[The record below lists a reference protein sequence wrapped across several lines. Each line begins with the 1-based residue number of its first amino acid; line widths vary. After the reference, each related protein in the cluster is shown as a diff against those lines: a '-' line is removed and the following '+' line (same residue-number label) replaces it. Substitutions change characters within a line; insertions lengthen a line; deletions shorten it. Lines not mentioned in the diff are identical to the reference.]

1 MGLILTLIV
10 FVGGAL
16 LLGARSRI
24 AELERRLRLV
34 EDELRR
40 RIAAGAMPRI
50 ESAAAPVEA
59 PAPTVAEII
68 PPQPEAPAAVA
79 SGPEVEAAPPSR
91 PAPIVETLPAM
102 AWEMPAEP
110 AVEAPTDPLP
120 AQAAEPEPAPASVPA
135 PAMRRAAINFEEL
148 FGRKLPI
155 WAGGITL
162 AIAGVLIVKYAI
174 DQGIFAR
181 IFTPGVQAV
190 CGMLFGF
197 GLIGAA
203 EWAWRAREK
212 VADPRVSQ
220 ALSGAGI
227 STLYAAL
234 LVAAN
239 LYHLISPLAAFAGL
253 ALVTGGALWLS
264 LRHGMPSAVLGLAG
278 GLAAPA
284 LTVGLDANVP
294 MLAVYLG
301 FTIAGLAGVARA
313 QRWPWLALLALLGGA
328 GWSLWLIL
336 AGRALETVGAL
347 SIGGF
352 VMLLALVL
360 PLFAFAGAA
369 QRLLRA
375 TAAVIG
381 AAQLG
386 LLVALGGFMPLH
398 WGLFALIAAAGQFLA
413 WRERELAIVPTL
425 SAALSFILLMLW
437 PHPATGWLLTM
448 GLALAAIHAGPL
460 LARLWQ
466 APARLQR
473 AIELAGIAVAAPL
486 LALRHA
492 DDVWTGY
499 SLPVALCA
507 LGGAL
512 LVLGAAALGWRAP
525 DRRDDRRFALL
536 LATGGGLL
544 MTAAWFAL
552 AHWQAPL
559 WTMLVALAM
568 LALSAKADDNRIEP
582 IAATFGTL
590 ALVQLVATF
599 VPAPLAEPNALV
611 EGVGAGAGLTSLLR
625 WAGLAPGFA
634 LFAWKARSGDL
645 RRCAW
650 LLTGLFAYGALA
662 QRMPGWTL
670 PIIASAVA
678 VALFAAL
685 RRREQAHDEALMLP
699 FAAAAV
705 LLLGVTGTHPADEW
719 ARLTGGSDAPASVLA
734 LLRWSALLA
743 PALLLALR
751 ARIEALRLTGEVAA
765 VLAGYGAL
773 AQVTPPIVLP
783 LVPPLGLIALAGSSR
798 ALPWP
803 ALRAAGATLV
813 GLVFGWAFMP
823 LVQWSDH
830 ALRSLAGVPM
840 LLDHPDLGTLAI
852 IRRLA
857 IPALLMGGAAWLQR
871 TRLPRF
877 PLVNLIV
884 LGGVIGGV
892 ALHGLYRHL
901 FAALFGTDFVTT
913 GLLERLIWSGIL
925 LGAGWLLLRRW
936 NDPAAPSIP
945 AAVLTAAAGLHGL
958 WYSLLLHNPL
968 WNAQHVGGL
977 PALNLLI
984 PLFGLL
990 PLALYQLAQA
1000 LPAAG
1005 RIIDRTMQPVL
1016 MLTVAGFAWASLR
1029 QAFHGTSLVDPGVGP
1044 AEDIL
1049 RSILGIALAIGF
1061 LLWGIRRK
1069 RHDWRIA
1076 SLVLMLAAVVKV
1088 FLFDASGLEGLLR
1101 IASFVALG
1109 FSLIGI
1115 GWLYSRQ
1122 LRRGDG

>member
-1 MGLILTLIV
+1 MGLILALIV

-50 ESAAAPVEA
+50 ESVAPAVETPAPMVAEALPVE
-59 PAPTVAEII
+59 
-68 PPQPEAPAAVA
+68 PEAPA
-79 SGPEVEAAPPSR
+79 EAAPEPEIETAPPS
-91 PAPIVETLPAM
+91 PPEPMVETLPAM

-110 AVEAPTDPLP
+110 AVESP
-120 AQAAEPEPAPASVPA
+120 AEPEAAPEPEPA

-174 DQGIFAR
+174 DQGFFGR

-203 EWAWRAREK
+203 EWAWRARER

-239 LYHLISPLAAFAGL
+239 LYHLIPPLAAFAGL

-301 FTIAGLAGVARA
+301 FTIAGLAGVARS

-336 AGRALETVGAL
+336 AGKALETVGAL

-352 VMLLALVL
+352 VVLLALVL

-369 QRLLRA
+369 QRLLRSA
-375 TAAVIG
+375 AAVIG

-425 SAALSFILLMLW
+425 SAALSFLLLMLW
-437 PHPATGWLLTM
+437 PHPETGWLLTM

-473 AIELAGIAVAAPL
+473 AVELAGIAVAAPL
-486 LALRHA
+486 LGLRHA
-492 DDVWTGY
+492 EHVWTGY

-512 LVLGAAALGWRAP
+512 LTLGADAFGWRAP
-525 DRRDDRRFALL
+525 DRSGDRRFALL

-544 MTAAWFAL
+544 IIAAWFAI
-552 AHWQAPL
+552 AYWQAPL
-559 WTMLVALAM
+559 WTMLVALAV
-568 LALSAKADDNRIEP
+568 LGLSARADDRRLEP
-582 IAATFGTL
+582 IAATFGGL

-611 EGVGAGAGLTSLLR
+611 EGLGAGAGLTSLLR
-625 WAGLAPGFA
+625 WAGLVLGFA
-634 LFAWKARSGDL
+634 LFAWKAGSGNL

-650 LLTGLFAYGALA
+650 VLTGLFAYGALA
-662 QRMPGWTL
+662 QRVPGWTL

-685 RRREQAHDEALMLP
+685 SRREQARDEALMLP

-705 LLLGVTGTHPADEW
+705 LLLGMTGTHPLDEW
-719 ARLTGGSDAPASVLA
+719 ARLTGGSEAAASVLA
-734 LLRWSALLA
+734 LMRWGALLA
-743 PALLLALR
+743 PGLLLALR
-751 ARIEALRLTGEVAA
+751 ARIGALRLTGEVAA

-773 AQVTPPIVLP
+773 AQVVPPVALP
-783 LVPPLGLIALAGSSR
+783 LVPSLGLIALAGSSR

-803 ALRAAGATLV
+803 ALRAAGVTLV
-813 GLVFGWAFMP
+813 GLVLGWAFLP

-830 ALRSLAGVPM
+830 ALRSLAGFPM
-840 LLDHPDLGTLAI
+840 RLDHPDLATLAI

-857 IPALLMGGAAWLQR
+857 IPALLLGGAAWLQR

-877 PLVNLIV
+877 PLVNLTVI
-884 LGGVIGGV
+884 GGVIGGV

-901 FAALFGTDFVTT
+901 FAALFGSDFIAT
-913 GLLERLIWSGIL
+913 GLLERLVWSGML
-925 LGAGWLLLRRW
+925 LGVGRLLLRRRR
-936 NDPAAPSIP
+936 DPAEQAVP
-945 AAVLTAAAGLHGL
+945 AAVLTVAAGLHGL

-968 WNAQHVGGL
+968 WSAQHVGAL

-984 PLFGLL
+984 PLFVLL

-1000 LPAAG
+1000 LPAAV
-1005 RIIDRTMQPVL
+1005 RIIDRAMQPVL

-1029 QAFHGTSLVDPGVGP
+1029 QAFHGTSLVQPGVSP